1 MLRNS
6 LRVGLRGIK
15 RRSALQCDSPSS
27 IACRSMSTAA
37 PEKASSTTSSVSQ
50 SDQCSEVLMYAKDPH
65 LQSSFHS

>member
-15 RRSALQCDSPSS
+15 RRSALQCESPGS

-37 PEKASSTTSSVSQ
+37 PEKAASTTSSVSQ
-50 SDQCSEVLMYAKDPH
+50 ACGSAL
-65 LQSSFHS
+65 